1 MRSSYS
7 KGHFLFLV
15 VLTGIV
21 SGLGAIALY
30 LLIDMTNAFFVGSLG
45 NITLP
50 APAGEPEMFSF
61 SFSGVRVPYYLLPAI
76 GGLLSGYIVYTLAP
90 EAEGHGTDAVIK
102 AFHRERGVIR
112 ARVPFVKALATAFTI
127 GTGGSAGREGPIAQI
142 GAGFGSVLST
152 FFDLSDRER
161 RILLISGVAGGIG
174 AIFRSPLGGALFAVE
189 VLYRRDTE
197 TEGLIYAFLSSII
210 SYTVFVGF
218 LYSMRHS
225 MPTSIFATPS
235 FALTGFEE
243 VPFFALTGLLSAI
256 VGIVYI
262 KTFYSV
268 HNIFKN
274 LKMKSWMKPVAGGLL
289 TGAIIY
295 LIPPAMGMSYGYVQL
310 AIDGKLTVI
319 MALSLLLGKILAT
332 SFTVGSGGSGGV
344 FAPSIVIGSMVG
356 ALTGFLAQS
365 ILPDCSLPIG
375 AFVLVGMGAFISAIA
390 KTPIASII
398 MVLEMSGGYEL
409 LPAIMTASAISYLLS
424 GNYSIYSEQVDTRAD
439 SPAHRREMI
448 KDVLENLTVREAM
461 SSENLI
467 TVSPNN
473 SVDDVLQLIQLT
485 GHLGFP
491 VVDEGKL
498 IGVITLSD
506 INRVSDEMK
515 ENIKVEDIM
524 TRNPLAV
531 KPDENLEKAL
541 KLLIAKDIG
550 RLMVVDDAG
559 RLLGIITRSD
569 IMKAH
574 AKELTRL
581 GL

>member
-1 MRSSYS
+1 MRISYS

-45 NITLP
+45 NLTLP
-50 APAGEPEMFSF
+50 TPAGEPEMFSF
-61 SFSGVRVPYYLLPAI
+61 SFSGIRIPYYILPAI
-76 GGLLSGYIVYTLAP
+76 GGLLSGYIVYTFAP

-319 MALSLLLGKILAT
+319 MALSLLFGKILAT

-515 ENIKVEDIM
+515 KNIKVEDIM

>member
-1 MRSSYS
+1 
-7 KGHFLFLV
+7 
-15 VLTGIV
+15 
-21 SGLGAIALY
+21 
-30 LLIDMTNAFFVGSLG
+30 MTNAFFVGSLG